1 MKKIFSILI
10 CGIMVFGLVGCGSTS
25 TTKEEPIETAK
36 EEVAKEE
43 VTKKEPIEALKE
55 EFKNKGFTIGKNS
68 TIAYDMMGAT
78 SGQKFKLNDGLIEI
92 YYYDESKLTEEG
104 KKLFEQAKNGSVNV
118 SGFNVPVVYKNN
130 FVIARV
136 NEHKYKDKILEIFNS
151 FKY

>member
-1 MKKIFSILI
+1 
-10 CGIMVFGLVGCGSTS
+10 MVFGLVGCGT
-25 TTKEEPIETAK
+25 TATKEEPKETVK

-43 VTKKEPIEALKE
+43 VAKKEPIDALKE
-55 EFKNKGFTIGKNS
+55 EFKNKGFTIGENS
-68 TIAYDMMGAT
+68 TIAFEMMGAT

-104 KKLFEQAKNGSVNV
+104 KKLFEQVKNGSVNV

-136 NEHKYKDKILEIFNS
+136 NDHKDKDKILEIFNS